1 MQHEPFINSDGA
13 TLTKNPTAHPDA
25 ITSGSAWDR
34 VLSWLSFLA
43 LASYLLF
50 YVLVPDAYAFGPSLM
65 LILALLTYR
74 WKKLRADIDKESLA
88 LMGVLWMFFLSQAL
102 TLLVHGEDL
111 SEFDLSTRYVA
122 ASLVMVFV
130 LRYGMSA
137 GWFFAL
143 AALGALMAGAFGL
156 YQAEFQRVVRVT
168 AFDNPIHYGNGAMA
182 LGLLALSGLVWA
194 EKQPRRRIWQAYL
207 CLGTVAGIYASL
219 VSGTR
224 SGWVA
229 FPVVTVIGLYAF
241 WRPLIQRK
249 ILFALT
255 VAVVAVGF
263 MAASQVDLVERRTAV
278 AVSEFVDYYEDGRNS
293 TSVGLRLDMW
303 KAGIGAFKQ
312 NPLIGSGPT
321 GTDQVVDEL
330 IAGGEIHP
338 AVRDFRHLHN
348 QYVEVMARYG
358 IVGLVAYLLLL
369 LVSLR
374 LFMKKTRSDV
384 PQVQALAL
392 GGSFFV
398 TLHAIVN
405 LTQSMLERNIGVTM
419 FVFMVVFVWAI
430 LKREE
435 AKSRRSVLT
444 REDCSRANS

>member
-1 MQHEPFINSDGA
+1 MLYEPFIDSDGT
-13 TLTKNPTAHPDA
+13 TLTNHSTAHPGA
-25 ITSGSAWDR
+25 VTSGSAGDS
-34 VLSWLSFLA
+34 VLSWLSYLA

-65 LILALLTYR
+65 LVLALLTYH
-74 WKKLRADIDKESLA
+74 WKKLRAGVDRESLA
-88 LMGVLWMFFLSQAL
+88 LMGVLWVFFLSQAL

-111 SEFDLSTRYVA
+111 SEFDLSTRYLA
-122 ASLVMVFV
+122 ASLVMLFV
-130 LRYGMSA
+130 LRYAVSA
-137 GWFFAL
+137 GWFFSL
-143 AALGALMAGAFGL
+143 AALGAVMAGAYGL
-156 YQAEFQRVVRVT
+156 YQAEIQGVVRVT

-182 LGLLALSGLVWA
+182 LGLMAFSGLVWA
-194 EKQPRRRIWQAYL
+194 EKQPRRRVWQAFL

-249 ILFALT
+249 LLFVLT
-255 VAVVAVGF
+255 VAVVAAGF

-278 AVSEFVDYYEDGRNS
+278 AVNEFVDYYEDGRNS

-303 KAGIGAFKQ
+303 KAGLAAFKES
-312 NPLIGSGPT
+312 PLIGSGPT
-321 GTDQVVDEL
+321 GTDAVIDEL
-330 IAGGEIHP
+330 IAGGDIHP

-358 IVGLVAYLLLL
+358 VVGLAAYLLLL

-374 LFMKKTRSDV
+374 LFMKKTRSEI
-384 PQVQALAL
+384 PQVRALAL
-392 GGSFFV
+392 GGSFFI

-419 FVFMVVFVWAI
+419 FVFMVVFVWAV

-435 AKSRRSVLT
+435 AKCLRPVLSRDESGY
-444 REDCSRANS
+444 ANT

>member
-1 MQHEPFINSDGA
+1 
-13 TLTKNPTAHPDA
+13 
-25 ITSGSAWDR
+25 
-34 VLSWLSFLA
+34 
-43 LASYLLF
+43 
-50 YVLVPDAYAFGPSLM
+50 
-65 LILALLTYR
+65 
-74 WKKLRADIDKESLA
+74 
-88 LMGVLWMFFLSQAL
+88 
-102 TLLVHGEDL
+102 
-111 SEFDLSTRYVA
+111 
-122 ASLVMVFV
+122 
-130 LRYGMSA
+130 
-137 GWFFAL
+137 
-143 AALGALMAGAFGL
+143 
-156 YQAEFQRVVRVT
+156 
-168 AFDNPIHYGNGAMA
+168 
-182 LGLLALSGLVWA
+182 
-194 EKQPRRRIWQAYL
+194 
-207 CLGTVAGIYASL
+207 
-219 VSGTR
+219 
-224 SGWVA
+224 
-229 FPVVTVIGLYAF
+229 
-241 WRPLIQRK
+241 
-249 ILFALT
+249 
-255 VAVVAVGF
+255 
-263 MAASQVDLVERRTAV
+263 VERRTAV